1 MGYPTEYSDEYQ
13 STNGHY
19 QFAADGER
27 VTLDNGVDAITVAPG
42 YEYNNAY
49 FVYNAETG
57 KYTRYQYG
65 DVQIDYLTGNA
76 LTYDNIIFQY
86 CPWEKFDENGYLNID
101 VLSGGNGKYITN
113 GKAIDVTWRKDVIN
127 TEDAFANEN
136 FGVTH
141 YYDADGNEITLNQG
155 KTWVCIV
162 LDSYSDNV
170 SIQAD

>member
-1 MGYPTEYSDEYQ
+1 M
-13 STNGHY
+13 
-19 QFAADGER
+19 
-27 VTLDNGVDAITVAPG
+27 TLDNGVDAITVAPG

-141 YYDADGNEITLNQG
+141 Y
-155 KTWVCIV
+155 
-162 LDSYSDNV
+162 
-170 SIQAD
+170 